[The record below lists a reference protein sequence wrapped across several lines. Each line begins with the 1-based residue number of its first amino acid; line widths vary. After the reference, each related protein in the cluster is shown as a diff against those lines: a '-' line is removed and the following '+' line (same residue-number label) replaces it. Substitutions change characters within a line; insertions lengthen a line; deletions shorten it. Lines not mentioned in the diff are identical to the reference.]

1 MPSKIRPKTMNSRI
15 PLWAAKACLTA
26 VLLATS
32 ITPVWSEDSIPATR
46 QKELLYL
53 LQQDCGSCRGLTF
66 KGGLGTPLLPANLA
80 DKPDDSL
87 VEIIMQSLPGRPM
100 PPWRFLL
107 EEKEAAFLV
116 RAMRTSQ
123 TLKVEQ

>member
-1 MPSKIRPKTMNSRI
+1 MNSRI
-15 PLWAAKACLTA
+15 LPWAAKACLTA

-32 ITPVWSEDSIPATR
+32 ITPIWSEDSIPVTR
-46 QKELLYL
+46 QKDLLYL
-53 LQQDCGSCRGLTF
+53 LQQDCGSCQGLTI

-80 DKPDDSL
+80 DKPDDAL
-87 VEIIMQSLPGRPM
+87 VKIIMQSLPGTPM

-116 RAMRTSQ
+116 
-123 TLKVEQ
+123 